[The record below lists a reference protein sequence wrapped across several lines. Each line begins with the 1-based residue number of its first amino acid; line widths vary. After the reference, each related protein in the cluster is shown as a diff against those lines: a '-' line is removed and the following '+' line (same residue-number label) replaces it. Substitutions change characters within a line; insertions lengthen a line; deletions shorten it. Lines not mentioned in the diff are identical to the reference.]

1 MARNSRT
8 QGLSASVVVVMLV
21 IAWVMGRCSGGSS
34 NDALKAPTVYSQPQA
49 ISQPASLAP
58 AEPLRPVAPVER
70 RYVDAASLNVRES
83 PNGAV
88 VGKLAGGQEVLVQ
101 ESRAGWLRVEG
112 GGTSGWIAARY
123 TCASAGCWRPAP
135 VQAPAPVARAS
146 RQSYTGGCPCS
157 GSANCYGPRGG
168 RYCITSGGNKRY
180 R

>member
-1 MARNSRT
+1 MARASRS
-8 QGLSASVVVVMLV
+8 QGLSVGMVVVMLF
-21 IAWVMGRCSGGSS
+21 IAWALGRCSGGSS
-34 NDALKAPTVYSQPQA
+34 NDAPQPPRTYSQPQTM
-49 ISQPASLAP
+49 SQSVSLAP
-58 AEPLRPVAPVER
+58 VAPAAPVER
-70 RYVDAASLNVRES
+70 RYVDAASLNVRDA
-83 PNGAV
+83 PNGNV

-123 TCASAGCWRPAP
+123 TCTSAGCWRPAP
-135 VQAPAPVARAS
+135 TRAPAPAPVARAS